1 MNGTGLKSPVFSPCF
16 FPVFFR
22 DIMKGKNISISVLA
36 IIALL
41 FTIWCLVDGSYY
53 LVLFGLFILGTQI
66 YQLISQN
73 TISKNKSIQII
84 LLIIVS
90 ALSIALM
97 SIGIANKEW
106 LLLGLGL
113 AILIGNSFLIN
124 KFRKGYTK

>member
-1 MNGTGLKSPVFSPCF
+1 
-16 FPVFFR
+16 
-22 DIMKGKNISISVLA
+22 MKGKNISISVLA

>member
-1 MNGTGLKSPVFSPCF
+1 
-16 FPVFFR
+16 
-22 DIMKGKNISISVLA
+22 MKGKNISISVLA

-53 LVLFGLFILGTQI
+53 LAIFGLFILGSQI
-66 YQLISQN
+66 NQLIRN
-73 TISKNKSIQII
+73 NIASKNGPIQII

-113 AILIGNSFLIN
+113 AILIGNSFLLN

>member
-1 MNGTGLKSPVFSPCF
+1 
-16 FPVFFR
+16 
-22 DIMKGKNISISVLA
+22 MKGKITA
-36 IIALL
+36 IIILTIVALL
-41 FTIWCLVDGSYY
+41 FTIWCLVDGNYY
-53 LVLFGLFILGTQI
+53 LALFGLFILGSQI
-66 YQLISQN
+66 HQLIRN
-73 TISKNKSIQII
+73 NIASKNGPIQII

-113 AILIGNSFLIN
+113 AILIGNSFLLN

>member
-1 MNGTGLKSPVFSPCF
+1 
-16 FPVFFR
+16 
-22 DIMKGKNISISVLA
+22 MKGKNISISVLA

-53 LVLFGLFILGTQI
+53 LAIFGLFILGSQI
-66 YQLISQN
+66 HQLIRN
-73 TISKNKSIQII
+73 NIASKNGPIQII
-84 LLIIVS
+84 LFIIVS

-113 AILIGNSFLIN
+113 AILIGNSFLLN
-124 KFRKGYTK
+124 KFRKNSAK

>member
-1 MNGTGLKSPVFSPCF
+1 
-16 FPVFFR
+16 
-22 DIMKGKNISISVLA
+22 MKGKNISISVLA

-53 LVLFGLFILGTQI
+53 LAIFGLFILGSQI
-66 YQLISQN
+66 NQLIRNNIASN
-73 TISKNKSIQII
+73 NGPIQII
-84 LLIIVS
+84 LFIIVS

-113 AILIGNSFLIN
+113 AILIGNSFLLN